1 MHLCK
6 AKPEVSRNMIKK
18 ILILFLGIL
27 LFLSPVI
34 AKEKEAIVPIDAK
47 LEYNN
52 GLDMYK
58 LGKYEE
64 AIACFRTAI
73 RLYPDYIDAYY
84 NLGMILEYLNQG
96 DEAIYVLKQILARK
110 PDDDEAAYKIAQISV
125 KLGDRTVA
133 SQYIAMIPPTSEYYI
148 KGKELMMKHGLQKVP
163 PPGKTKSKL
172 PEHSGG
178 YLNVTSP
185 TGITTDAQGNVYI
198 ASFTDNA
205 IIKVTPD
212 NKRIIYFKNPILR
225 GPISIASDTAGNLY
239 IANYNANNVLKL
251 SNTGRAE
258 VFISNAAKPYAVHV
272 GGNMLFVSCQ
282 GSNSVIRKRID

>member
-1 MHLCK
+1 
-6 AKPEVSRNMIKK
+6 MIKK
-18 ILILFLGIL
+18 LLILLLGL
-27 LFLSPVI
+27 QLFLLPAYS
-34 AKEKEAIVPIDAK
+34 KEEEAIVPIDAK

-84 NLGMILEYLNQG
+84 NLGMLLEYLNQG

-125 KLGDRTVA
+125 KLGDRRVA
-133 SQYIAMIPPTSEYYI
+133 SQYIAMIPATSEYYI
-148 KGKELMMKHGLQKVP
+148 KGKELMMKHGLEKLP
-163 PPGKTKSKL
+163 PPGKNNSKL
-172 PEHSGG
+172 PKHSGG
-178 YLNVTSP
+178 YLNITSP
-185 TGITTDAQGNVYI
+185 TGITTDAEGNVYV
-198 ASFTDNA
+198 ASFSDNM
-205 IIKVTPD
+205 IVKVTPD
-212 NKRIIYFKNPILR
+212 NKRIVYFKNPILK
-225 GPISIASDTAGNLY
+225 GPISIASDSLGNLY

-251 SNTGRAE
+251 SKFGKVE
-258 VFISNAAKPYAVHV
+258 VFISNAAKPYAVHI

-282 GSNSVIRKRID
+282 GSNAVIRKRID

>member
-1 MHLCK
+1 M
-6 AKPEVSRNMIKK
+6 KK
-18 ILILFLGIL
+18 RLSIFILGL
-27 LFLSPVI
+27 LLLSTP
-34 AKEKEAIVPIDAK
+34 AFSEEKEAVIPVDAK

-84 NLGMILEYLNQG
+84 NLGSILDYLNQG
-96 DEAIYVLKQILARK
+96 DEAIYVLKQIMTRK
-110 PDDDEAAYKIAQISV
+110 PDDDEAAFKIAKIAV
-125 KLGDRTVA
+125 KLGDRLTA
-133 SQYIAMIPPTSEYYI
+133 SQYIAMIPTSSEYYI
-148 KGKELMMKHGLQKVP
+148 QGKELMMKHGLQHAAP
-163 PPGKTKSKL
+163 PNKTKFKG
-172 PEHSGG
+172 PQQSGG

-185 TGITTDAQGNVYI
+185 TGITTDSEGNVYI
-198 ASFTDNA
+198 ASFSENA

-212 NKRIIYFKNPILR
+212 NKRIIYFKNSMLK
-225 GPISIASDTAGNLY
+225 GPISIASDSEGNMY
-239 IANYNANNVLKL
+239 IANFNANNVLKL
-251 SNTGRAE
+251 SKFGKAE
-258 VFISNAAKPYAVHV
+258 VFISNAAKPYSVHV